1 MPAYDIVD
9 ACIASTRNYVHVSSC
24 PQAVPYV
31 AT

>member
-1 MPAYDIVD
+1 MPAYDNVD
-9 ACIASTRNYVHVSSC
+9 ARITSARNYVHVSSC